1 MDEWVMERYE
11 LARERIGEI
20 LEEKTVAEPYRDF
33 FIKEAAFLKK
43 VAAVMDH
50 EQEREAWSLGEHQ
63 KLNHELYEDVLPEN
77 YENSYGN
84 PAYAQKMLGEYGRD
98 FTFLYTELH
107 GTIAYAFE
115 KKIWDLTVGF
125 ELFLEIYSAFS
136 QEEIPSEKQVREIL
150 VSYVNDYCQDMVEER
165 IREAIDAKDN
175 FAVNIIMDSDLQDV
189 RYLYR
194 FGEFISDDQLQTAE
208 FLNSLSQNE
217 IDEMARTYTE
227 GYRIGFITG
236 RKDITKKKTVN
247 IRYHLGFERMVKA
260 AILQFKEM
268 GLETV
273 IYRHSLHAVNR
284 RNQFRSGFTGGI
296 ANPQFDYDHRQ
307 DSALFMDSDFVKR
320 KLRAMQTSYDEY
332 EELAAVHGGPA
343 VIETFG
349 ETPFSP
355 VSKPESWNFTEAQQK
370 LQLEL
375 DNESS
380 QITNRYIKG
389 DERSFTIIAYPVP
402 AIGGKFPEI
411 FREIVKINTL
421 DYKKYQTIQQTII
434 DTLDTCEWVEVKG
447 KGDNETD
454 MLIHLHTLTDP
465 KKQTNFENCV
475 ADVNIPVGEVFTS
488 PVLAGTGGT
497 LHVSQVYLNG
507 LQFRDL
513 KLVFDCGQV
522 IDYTCSNFESEE
534 ENRKYIE
541 DNILYHHPKIAM
553 GEFAIGTNTTAYVAA
568 QKYQIADKLPI
579 LIAEKMG
586 PHFAVGDTCY
596 SWAEDTPVFNPDG
609 KEIIARDNEIS
620 EMRKDDPG
628 LAYFGCHTDITIP
641 YDELGSIRTV
651 DDGGEMTSIIEDG
664 RFVLPGTEG
673 LNEPFEK
680 Q

>member
-284 RNQFRSGFTGGI
+284 RNQFRSGFT
-296 ANPQFDYDHRQ
+296 
-307 DSALFMDSDFVKR
+307 
-320 KLRAMQTSYDEY
+320 
-332 EELAAVHGGPA
+332 
-343 VIETFG
+343 
-349 ETPFSP
+349 
-355 VSKPESWNFTEAQQK
+355 
-370 LQLEL
+370 
-375 DNESS
+375 
-380 QITNRYIKG
+380 
-389 DERSFTIIAYPVP
+389 
-402 AIGGKFPEI
+402 
-411 FREIVKINTL
+411 
-421 DYKKYQTIQQTII
+421 
-434 DTLDTCEWVEVKG
+434 
-447 KGDNETD
+447 
-454 MLIHLHTLTDP
+454 
-465 KKQTNFENCV
+465 
-475 ADVNIPVGEVFTS
+475 
-488 PVLAGTGGT
+488 
-497 LHVSQVYLNG
+497 
-507 LQFRDL
+507 
-513 KLVFDCGQV
+513 
-522 IDYTCSNFESEE
+522 
-534 ENRKYIE
+534 
-541 DNILYHHPKIAM
+541 
-553 GEFAIGTNTTAYVAA
+553 
-568 QKYQIADKLPI
+568 
-579 LIAEKMG
+579 
-586 PHFAVGDTCY
+586 
-596 SWAEDTPVFNPDG
+596 
-609 KEIIARDNEIS
+609 
-620 EMRKDDPG
+620 
-628 LAYFGCHTDITIP
+628 
-641 YDELGSIRTV
+641 
-651 DDGGEMTSIIEDG
+651 
-664 RFVLPGTEG
+664 
-673 LNEPFEK
+673 
-680 Q
+680 